1 MTVQYWCWD
10 IGLSL
15 FAVSIQIAITKV
27 LETRQLA
34 VNLGGSYSTAMK
46 PARPIIALLVV
57 LIIVEVSLFTLGSS
71 SPLSTINQSVIV
83 GFLFGFPT
91 LLIGGLLVIRQ
102 QWIAMILVM
111 YSTIALALDL
121 ATIVQE
127 SSQSSPHLA
136 VLILTALSS
145 LINFLIMAFGGHYA
159 LGFRPDIQPPEGR
172 HPSLQSPASS

>member
-1 MTVQYWCWD
+1 MTVQDWCWD

-15 FAVSIQIAITKV
+15 FALSIKIAITKK
-27 LETRQLA
+27 LGTRQLA
-34 VNLGGSYSTAMK
+34 VDLGGSYSAAMR
-46 PARPIIALLVV
+46 PARPIIGLLVV
-57 LIIVEVSLFTLGSS
+57 LIMVEVSLFVLGSS
-71 SPLSTINQSVIV
+71 SPPSTIKKSVLV

-136 VLILTALSS
+136 VLILIALSS
-145 LINFLIMAFGGHYA
+145 LINFLIMVFGGHYA
-159 LGFRPDIQPPEGR
+159 LRLRPDIQPPEGR

>member
-1 MTVQYWCWD
+1 MTVQYCCWN

-15 FAVSIQIAITKV
+15 FALFIKTLSPRYWG
-27 LETRQLA
+27 TRPLA
-34 VNLGGSYSTAMK
+34 VDLGGSYSAAMS
-46 PARPIIALLVV
+46 PARPIIGLLVV
-57 LIIVEVSLFTLGSS
+57 LIMVEFSLIILGSS
-71 SPLSTINQSVIV
+71 SPVSTIKQSVLV

-91 LLIGGLLVIRQ
+91 LLIGGLLVTRQ
-102 QWIAMILVM
+102 QWIAMISVM

-136 VLILTALSS
+136 VLILIALSS
-145 LINFLIMAFGGHYA
+145 LINFLIMVFGCHYA
-159 LGFRPDIQPPEGR
+159 LRFRPDIQPPEGR